1 MRARPP
7 AGALFA
13 LSAGISLALPAPVR
27 AQEPERSAAELM
39 DVLMW
44 NREPVGGPF
53 ALVDHNGKAR
63 TQADFEGKFLL
74 IYFGFTYC
82 PDVCP
87 TDLQAVGLA
96 LDRLGPTG
104 DAVQPLF
111 ITLDPDRDTAQHL
124 ADYVS
129 LFHPRLIGL
138 TGDATSIRQAA
149 RAYKVYY
156 AKVPKADGSDYTVD
170 HSGYI
175 YMMDRAGQYL
185 GFFPPGTP
193 PDRMAAVIRPYLATD
208 RSFSEPY

>member
-7 AGALFA
+7 VGAL
-13 LSAGISLALPAPVR
+13 LAVGASIVLTLLAPVR
-27 AQEPERSAAELM
+27 AQDESERSAAELM

-53 ALVDHNGKAR
+53 VLVDHNGKTR
-63 TQADFEGKFLL
+63 TQADFQGKLML
-74 IYFGFTYC
+74 VYFGFTYC

-87 TDLQAVGLA
+87 TDLQSIGLA
-96 LDRLGPTG
+96 VDQLGPAK

-111 ITLDPDRDTAQHL
+111 ITLDPDRDTAQQL
-124 ADYVS
+124 ADYVPM
-129 LFHPRLIGL
+129 FHPRLIGM
-138 TGDATSIRQAA
+138 TGDPTSIRQAA

-156 AKVPKADGSDYTVD
+156 AKVPRADGSDYTVD

-175 YMMDRAGQYL
+175 YLMDRVGQYL

-193 PDRMAAVIRPYLATD
+193 PDRMADVIRPLAAAAHH
-208 RSFSEPY
+208 P

>member
-1 MRARPP
+1 MRTRFAAVLLI
-7 AGALFA
+7 AGLNVLLLGASFT
-13 LSAGISLALPAPVR
+13 GR
-27 AQEPERSAAELM
+27 AQEQSERSAAELM

-53 ALVDHNGKAR
+53 ALVDHTGRQR
-63 TQADFEGKFLL
+63 TEADFHGKFLL

-87 TDLQAVGLA
+87 TDLQAIGLA
-96 LDRLGPTG
+96 LDRLGAAG

-111 ITLDPDRDTAQHL
+111 ITLDPERDTGQLL
-124 ADYVS
+124 ADYVP
-129 LFHPRLIGL
+129 LFHPRMIALRGN
-138 TGDATSIRQAA
+138 AAAIRQVA

-156 AKVPKADGSDYTVD
+156 AKVPTSGDDYTVD

-175 YMMDRAGQYL
+175 YLMDRAGQYL

-193 PDRMAAVIRPYLATD
+193 ADRMAEVIRPLVDGAHG
-208 RSFSEPY
+208 P